1 MALDLGTLVGYL
13 KLDTSGWDAPAQK
26 TSKAIPGWMGAAVA
40 TGMAV
45 VSTALY
51 KVGEQFDDVT
61 DTIRTGTG
69 ATGKALDGLVQSA
82 KNVGTQVP
90 AEFAKIGPTIADL
103 NTRLGLTGDTLET
116 VASQYL
122 EAGRIL
128 GEDVDIQT
136 TTAAFSAFGIEGE
149 AVIGA
154 MDTLFQVSQATGV
167 GMNELAGN
175 VQQVAPALQAV
186 GFSFEDSIAL
196 MGSLDKAGLNS
207 SQIAAGLSRSLVN
220 LAKDGEA
227 PEEAFNRVVGELQG
241 FVDTGDEAAAL
252 DLAGKIFGTRG
263 ASQFVGALQSGVLNM
278 EDLMAA
284 TGATGDTILGV
295 GEETMDFAERWQLL
309 MNEAMVAI
317 EPLATAVFTAIG
329 DGLAA
334 VMPHLSALG
343 QWMQDNPELV
353 NALAIAAGV
362 LAAAFVVLSVAQW
375 AVNAAMFASPITWIV
390 LAIVALIAIIVL
402 LVANWDAVVAF
413 LSEIWAGFVS
423 WITEVIDGFASWWN
437 EVWAGFAS
445 WITSVWEGFVG
456 WITGVWEGFISW
468 VTGVIEGFAAWW
480 DGLWSS
486 IGSFIESVWSG
497 FVGFV
502 QGVWQGFVGWIMGV
516 LSGFIVFWSG
526 IWESVSSS
534 VRDIWAGIISWFQG
548 IPDAIFN
555 VFMGAATWLY
565 NIGRDIVNGLWNGL
579 KSIWNS
585 VAGWFEDTFGGI
597 IDVVGGIFQINSPS
611 RVFREIGQFVG
622 QGFIDGLDGMNPD
635 IDAAVEGA
643 FGHIPGDAS
652 GTPQEPAGGPGSR
665 SGDFHYHAAEG
676 QSLSSEEALFAAL
689 GSPRTPFGG
698 NA

>member
-45 VSTALY
+45 VGTALY

-278 EDLMAA
+278 GDLMAA

-295 GEETMDFAERWQLL
+295 GEETMDFAER
-309 MNEAMVAI
+309 
-317 EPLATAVFTAIG
+317 
-329 DGLAA
+329 
-334 VMPHLSALG
+334 
-343 QWMQDNPELV
+343 
-353 NALAIAAGV
+353 
-362 LAAAFVVLSVAQW
+362 
-375 AVNAAMFASPITWIV
+375 
-390 LAIVALIAIIVL
+390 
-402 LVANWDAVVAF
+402 
-413 LSEIWAGFVS
+413 
-423 WITEVIDGFASWWN
+423 
-437 EVWAGFAS
+437 
-445 WITSVWEGFVG
+445 
-456 WITGVWEGFISW
+456 
-468 VTGVIEGFAAWW
+468 
-480 DGLWSS
+480 
-486 IGSFIESVWSG
+486 
-497 FVGFV
+497 
-502 QGVWQGFVGWIMGV
+502 
-516 LSGFIVFWSG
+516 
-526 IWESVSSS
+526 
-534 VRDIWAGIISWFQG
+534 
-548 IPDAIFN
+548 
-555 VFMGAATWLY
+555 
-565 NIGRDIVNGLWNGL
+565 
-579 KSIWNS
+579 
-585 VAGWFEDTFGGI
+585 
-597 IDVVGGIFQINSPS
+597 
-611 RVFREIGQFVG
+611 
-622 QGFIDGLDGMNPD
+622 
-635 IDAAVEGA
+635 
-643 FGHIPGDAS
+643 
-652 GTPQEPAGGPGSR
+652 
-665 SGDFHYHAAEG
+665 
-676 QSLSSEEALFAAL
+676 
-689 GSPRTPFGG
+689 
-698 NA
+698 